1 MTDVIKRSR
10 LKCGVFT
17 HYLLRTAEPTV
28 RGFYEI
34 FYSEITWSCR
44 EEIKLAESNAKKR
57 RFPLYMTAEQDT
69 EINEFVDNGYAKSQN
84 DFINKAIEFYI
95 GYLRNEKNTDYIAPI
110 LSSILKSQMT
120 DIERNLSEIIFKLA
134 VEVAKQNHLLSLGL
148 RIGEEDLVDLND
160 RCCRDV
166 ASNNGIIQFEDA
178 YRYQYRYDEDGD
190 E

>member
-1 MTDVIKRSR
+1 MGSR

>member
-1 MTDVIKRSR
+1 MRH
-10 LKCGVFT
+10 LT
-17 HYLLRTAEPTV
+17 HLSHRTAEPTV
-28 RGFYEI
+28 WDFYENI
-34 FYSEITWSCR
+34 RALFMGSCR
-44 EEIKLAESNAKKR
+44 KVIQMAEKY
-57 RFPLYMTAEQDT
+57 RFPVYIPSEQNT
-69 EINEFVDNGYAKSQN
+69 EIDVYVNNGYAKSKN

-148 RIGEEDLVDLND
+148 RIGEEDLIDLND

-166 ASNNGIIQFEDA
+166 ASNNGRVQFENA
-178 YRYQYRYDEDGD
+178 YRYQHGEDGD